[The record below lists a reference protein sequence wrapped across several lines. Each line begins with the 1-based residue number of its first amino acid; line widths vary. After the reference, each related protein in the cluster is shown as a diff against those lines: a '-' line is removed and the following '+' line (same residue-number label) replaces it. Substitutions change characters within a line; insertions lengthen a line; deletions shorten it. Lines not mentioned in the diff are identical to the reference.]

1 MLLYPGDRSASGVD
15 MFPRYDHVDIF
26 GFGAL
31 LRACRDVVSVSP
43 TNARYVGQSAGC
55 SGSRTHGYTFIE
67 DHVKTHAAIK
77 IYGQFVESY
86 NLSTVAAGS

>member
-1 MLLYPGDRSASGVD
+1 MLLYPGDRSAAGLD
-15 MFPRYDHVDIF
+15 MFPQYDHVDIF

-67 DHVKTHAAIK
+67 DHVKTHAAIE
-77 IYGQFVESY
+77 IYGQFAESY